1 MVRIGIV
8 GLGYW
13 GPNFERTFDNLPQSE
28 ITAICDL
35 NEERL
40 QYAEKKL
47 TGVFASHNFDE
58 ILNRELVDAVVISTP
73 TKTHFELTKK
83 ALEAGLHVFVE
94 KPLATSAM
102 ECQTLIDLAEKYGL
116 KLFVGHLF
124 LYNTAVKKMKELV
137 GNGALGNICYISSQ
151 RLNLGPI
158 RQDVN
163 ALWDLAPHDISIILD
178 LLDRSPVSVNCQG
191 LAYLNKNVHDVCT
204 LTMHFEKKCMAIINV
219 SWLDP
224 SKTRLM
230 TVVGEK
236 QMATFN
242 DMEPLEKIRVF
253 NKRVEAPGYSDSFG
267 EFQFS
272 FQYGDTCSPWL
283 NQVEPLK
290 AECRHFLECIEENK
304 HPLTD
309 GHNGL
314 EVVRVLEAADIS
326 LNNHGQMVKIAD
338 IKQFAAIDATN
349 GSLKDCNSSERKMK

>member
-13 GPNFERTFDNLPQSE
+13 GPNFERTFNNLPKSE
-28 ITAICDL
+28 ISAICDL
-35 NEERL
+35 NEDRL
-40 QYAEKKL
+40 RYAESKIP
-47 TGVFASHNFDE
+47 GVFATKNYDDM
-58 ILNRELVDAVVISTP
+58 LNLDHLDAVVISTP
-73 TKTHFELTKK
+73 TRTHFDLARR

-94 KPLATSAM
+94 KPLATATV
-102 ECQTLIDLAEKYGL
+102 ECQILIDLAEKYNR
-116 KLFVGHLF
+116 KLLVGHLF

-137 GNGALGNICYISSQ
+137 GSGDLGNICYISSQ

-178 LLDRSPVSVNCQG
+178 LLGRSPVSVNCQG
-191 LAYLNKNVHDVCT
+191 LAYLNKDVHDVCT
-204 LTMHFEKKCMAIINV
+204 LTMHFEPKCMAIINV

-242 DMEPLEKIRVF
+242 DMEPLEKVRVF

-272 FQYGDTCSPWL
+272 FQYGDTRSPWL

-290 AECRHFLECIEENK
+290 TECQHFLDSIDKEQQ
-304 HPLTD
+304 PATD
-309 GHNGL
+309 GKNGL
-314 EVVRVLEAADIS
+314 DVVRVLEAADIS
-326 LNNHGQMVKIAD
+326 LRNDGKMVQIAD
-338 IKQFAAIDATN
+338 IKQFETVDSTN
-349 GSLKDCNSSERKMK
+349 GSLENCL